1 MVMFCNFNK
10 CISLMKTWRKLWVQ
24 HVMWTRSFVISTAS
38 DLGDLDFVTQ
48 RLMQNPGDMAEVIRP
63 FYGNQTAATFQRLFT
78 EHLSIAAKLVNAAKA
93 GDTESVAE
101 LEEKWYQNADEIAAF
116 LAAVNRYWNKQ
127 QWQDFLHS
135 HLKMTKSETV
145 YRLSGK
151 YADDIMTYDKIER
164 EALQMADYMTIGM
177 AHQFRL

>member
-1 MVMFCNFNK
+1 MN
-10 CISLMKTWRKLWVQ
+10 TWRKLWVQ

-48 RLMQNPGDMAEVIRP
+48 RLMQNPGDMAEIIRP

-101 LEEKWYQNADEIAAF
+101 LEEKWYQNDDEIAAF
-116 LAAVNRYWNKQ
+116 LAAVNR
-127 QWQDFLHS
+127 
-135 HLKMTKSETV
+135 
-145 YRLSGK
+145 
-151 YADDIMTYDKIER
+151 
-164 EALQMADYMTIGM
+164 
-177 AHQFRL
+177 